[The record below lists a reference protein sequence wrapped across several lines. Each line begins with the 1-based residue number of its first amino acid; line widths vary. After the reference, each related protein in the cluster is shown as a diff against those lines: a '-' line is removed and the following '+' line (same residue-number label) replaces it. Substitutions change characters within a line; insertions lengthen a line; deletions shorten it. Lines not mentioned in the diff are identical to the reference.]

1 MERKYKEAALVL
13 EEERK
18 FLAKTTEDYESN
30 KIKSRKMKNQLEE
43 IDSQIMMFSSKS
55 RKLASDLQDV
65 EEKADHAEQTLNI
78 IWGK

>member
-1 MERKYKEAALVL
+1 ML
-13 EEERK
+13 EEDRK
-18 FLAKTTEDYESN
+18 FIVKTQEEYESK

-43 IDSQIMMFSSKS
+43 IESQVMMFSSKS

-65 EEKADHAEQTLNI
+65 EEKADHAAQTLDI